1 MNAAVAPSAAPVV
14 LIPAFVA
21 TIFSANV
28 SSSAWNVAIPL
39 AEIAAEVAVAVAVA
53 DCTIDV
59 SAPAYVILS
68 PVLAVSPTVKS
79 AIVSNPAVEAAPAS
93 LEIKFPFITRW
104 VIVQNTG
111 AKPLKM
117 GFTKNGVNIATA
129 SMYIPTQTTS
139 DDGSAARTER
149 LELRCKSLHFAGHEG
164 TTSVQVLAGLTGLE
178 EFPTLTGS
186 DGFDGVG

>member
-1 MNAAVAPSAAPVV
+1 MASRGPLKQGPGYVPAYQVSGTPFVTSSAA
-14 LIPAFVA
+14 
-21 TIFSANV
+21 N
-28 SSSAWNVAIPL
+28 
-39 AEIAAEVAVAVAVA
+39 EV
-53 DCTIDV
+53 
-59 SAPAYVILS
+59 PE
-68 PVLAVSPTVKS
+68 
-79 AIVSNPAVEAAPAS
+79 AVEAAPAS

>member
-1 MNAAVAPSAAPVV
+1 MASRGPLKQGPGYVPAYQVSGTPFVTSSAA
-14 LIPAFVA
+14 
-21 TIFSANV
+21 N
-28 SSSAWNVAIPL
+28 
-39 AEIAAEVAVAVAVA
+39 EV
-53 DCTIDV
+53 
-59 SAPAYVILS
+59 PE
-68 PVLAVSPTVKS
+68 
-79 AIVSNPAVEAAPAS
+79 AVEAAPAS

-111 AKPLKM
+111 NSELKM

-129 SMYIPTQTTS
+129 SFYIPTQTAS
-139 DDGSAARTER
+139 PASGSAARTER
-149 LELRCKSLHFAGHEG
+149 LELRCKSLHFAGHMG